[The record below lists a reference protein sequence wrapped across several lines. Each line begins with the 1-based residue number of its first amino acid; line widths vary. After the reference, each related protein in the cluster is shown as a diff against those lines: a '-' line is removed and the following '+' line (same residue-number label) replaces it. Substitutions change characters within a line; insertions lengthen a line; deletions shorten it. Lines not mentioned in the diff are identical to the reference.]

1 MGIQDLQKLFEINQQ
16 IKQFDKKKHYNF
28 IIDTDTKEG
37 KTRIVIDE
45 FGAWKKTPHLT
56 EEQAI
61 EFRKKGFRQFVP
73 DLIDFKNKIIIEY
86 QEESKGRQGVL
97 RRRGKINKKGHDE
110 FSDEDKDIFYELAE
124 FNGDSYVFRFDDGRF
139 INIDL
144 SSSFPNYKLPEFNL
158 SSEFW
163 HFTAIKNNG
172 NQSINLGDIKLFK
185 RDTVRKIN
193 TLCTKYSYNNVLY
206 IKSKQTELDRYES
219 TLEPITDNGKLYL
232 YIKDIIDSENKNKN
246 TIKSIRKTFIET
258 LL

>member
-45 FGAWKKTPHLT
+45 FGTWKKTPYLT

-110 FSDEDKDIFYELAE
+110 FSDEDKDLFYELAK
-124 FNGDSYVFRFDDGRF
+124 FNQLKIWENTSLKEQKEELENFLKIFS
-139 INIDL
+139 N
-144 SSSFPNYKLPEFNL
+144 
-158 SSEFW
+158 
-163 HFTAIKNNG
+163 TKNN
-172 NQSINLGDIKLFK
+172 FK
-185 RDTVRKIN
+185 N
-193 TLCTKYSYNNVLY
+193 
-206 IKSKQTELDRYES
+206 
-219 TLEPITDNGKLYL
+219 
-232 YIKDIIDSENKNKN
+232 
-246 TIKSIRKTFIET
+246 
-258 LL
+258 

>member
-45 FGAWKKTPHLT
+45 FGTWKKTPYLT

-73 DLIDFKNKIIIEY
+73 DLIDFKNKVIIEY

-110 FSDEDKDIFYELAE
+110 FSDEDKDLFYKLAE
-124 FNGDSYVFRFDDGRF
+124 FNQLKIWENTS
-139 INIDL
+139 
-144 SSSFPNYKLPEFNL
+144 PEEQKEELEKFLRIFSN
-158 SSEFW
+158 
-163 HFTAIKNNG
+163 TKNN
-172 NQSINLGDIKLFK
+172 FK
-185 RDTVRKIN
+185 N
-193 TLCTKYSYNNVLY
+193 
-206 IKSKQTELDRYES
+206 
-219 TLEPITDNGKLYL
+219 
-232 YIKDIIDSENKNKN
+232 
-246 TIKSIRKTFIET
+246 
-258 LL
+258 

>member
-45 FGAWKKTPHLT
+45 FGTWKKTPYLT

-110 FSDEDKDIFYELAE
+110 FSDEDKDLFYKLAE
-124 FNGDSYVFRFDDGRF
+124 FNQLKIWENTS
-139 INIDL
+139 
-144 SSSFPNYKLPEFNL
+144 PEEQKKELEKFLKIFSN
-158 SSEFW
+158 
-163 HFTAIKNNG
+163 TKNN
-172 NQSINLGDIKLFK
+172 FK
-185 RDTVRKIN
+185 N
-193 TLCTKYSYNNVLY
+193 
-206 IKSKQTELDRYES
+206 
-219 TLEPITDNGKLYL
+219 
-232 YIKDIIDSENKNKN
+232 
-246 TIKSIRKTFIET
+246 
-258 LL
+258 